1 MDKYIFDYIFICF
14 EFKERDR
21 GGKKSFRFFNVFVDY
36 EDFLSSV
43 IEVWGIDVNGFN
55 MYKFW
60 RKL

>member
-14 EFKERDR
+14 VFKERDK
-21 GGKKSFRFFNVFVDY
+21 GGKKFFRFFNVFVEY

-43 IEVWGIDVNGFN
+43 IEVWSIDVNGFN